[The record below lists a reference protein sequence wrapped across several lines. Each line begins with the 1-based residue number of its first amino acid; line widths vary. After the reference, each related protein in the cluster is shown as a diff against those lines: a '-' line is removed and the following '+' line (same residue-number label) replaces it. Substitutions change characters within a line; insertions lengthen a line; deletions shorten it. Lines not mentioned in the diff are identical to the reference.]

1 MFTEETNKITLSSNN
16 DKRTQSIDLIETY
29 SFRTSKDL
37 VIKKTRLNVTI

>member
-16 DKRTQSIDLIETY
+16 DKRTQSIDLIETH
-29 SFRTSKDL
+29 SFGTNKDL